1 MSHASIKQEITGI
14 FEEVMDLEDVELAD
28 NTTANDIEEWDSL
41 SHIRLII
48 GYNAKTQE
56 VLYSDSWG
64 MGHTLKRLPI
74 ADAWAMTF
82 GLTVLKPRDV
92 R

>member
-48 GYNAKTQE
+48 AIERSFGIKFSNAE
-56 VLYSDSWG
+56 IES
-64 MGHTLKRLPI
+64 LKK
-74 ADAWAMTF
+74 F
-82 GLTVLKPRDV
+82 GDLVALVGRKKAA
-92 R
+92 

>member
-1 MSHASIKQEITGI
+1 VGKYPENPPIGQEGA
-14 FEEVMDLEDVELAD
+14 FG
-28 NTTANDIEEWDSL
+28 
-41 SHIRLII
+41 HIRLII

-56 VLYSDSWG
+56 VLYSESWG
-64 MGHTLKRLPI
+64 PAHALKRLPL
-74 ADAWAMTF
+74 DEAWAMTF

>member
-48 GYNAKTQE
+48 AIERHFGIKFTNAE
-56 VLYSDSWG
+56 IEG
-64 MGHTLKRLPI
+64 LKK
-74 ADAWAMTF
+74 F
-82 GLTVLKPRDV
+82 GDLVSLVQHKKAA
-92 R
+92 